1 MPLSVASTSR
11 NGRDPV
17 VFTNLVARS
26 DTTAKD
32 LFHLK
37 AGWIP
42 LGLSIFAPVAS
53 NAGTSA
59 ILSIGSTGNVAYFA
73 SPIQLKSGT
82 QSLGQSHPSSVS
94 NLGEPLDFDTTVIG
108 TYAESGS
115 ASTSGGPW
123 LVSMTVIKA

>member
-17 VFTNLVARS
+17 VFTNLVART

-42 LGLSIFAPVAS
+42 LGLDIFSPSAS
-53 NAGTSA
+53 NAGTA
-59 ILSIGSTGNVAYFA
+59 AALSVGSTGNAAYFA
-73 SPIQLKSGT
+73 APIQLKSGT
-82 QSLGQSHPSSVS
+82 QSVGQSRPSTVS
-94 NLGEPLDFDTTVIG
+94 NLGEPLAFDTTVTG
-108 TYAESGS
+108 TYVEYGS

-123 LVSMTVIKA
+123 LVAMSVIKA